1 MSDSSSQQ
9 SSSEQS
15 SSQSDSQSHSQSNS
29 QSRSDSE
36 QSSRSGSRSRSS
48 SHAPPAHPHHDEHG
62 ISIRSKARS
71 ESASDVQNAV
81 EMKPVHHTAH
91 HHTDNGLSLRS
102 QDPSSSSTSEEEL
115 KTPADNHRIAAHHT
129 GANHVHTNGKADG
142 HSTTHKSDGYT
153 SDGAHAKYH
162 DATPNPRADPFAI
175 FAIIFQVA
183 MILVYAFI
191 VDYDA
196 PQDGLLEPD
205 GHNVMP
211 RYYSL
216 YTDIAV
222 MMFIGFGYLM
232 TFLKKYRYGAV
243 GFTFFLVVFTIQWAL
258 LVVGFFEKAVEGHWD
273 EKIHVNFFALINALF
288 CSATILIS
296 LGGVIGKVSPFQLLW
311 MAFFETILFGLNIY
325 FQLYFGAVDIG
336 GSMNIHTLGAY
347 FGLTVTMIV
356 SNKHSHH
363 SANLGSSYSSNTFSM
378 IGTIFLW
385 ILWPSFNAAIGT
397 QLSQPRAIVN
407 TVLSLCGSGLMAT
420 ALSKLVRP
428 ERKFDMEDFENATLA
443 GGVAIGSFADFRLN
457 LGGALTVG
465 TVAGT
470 VSVLGFRYLGP
481 FLRRKIGLKD
491 TCGIHNLHGIPGL
504 IGGVG
509 SIIAARTATREAY
522 GNEFNTIFPRGED
535 QWQAQIISL
544 AITLG
549 IAIVGGI
556 VVGYFLKLLYRVTP
570 NKKFFDDKEHFEV
583 FWKEE

>member
-1 MSDSSSQQ
+1 M
-9 SSSEQS
+9 
-15 SSQSDSQSHSQSNS
+15 
-29 QSRSDSE
+29 
-36 QSSRSGSRSRSS
+36 
-48 SHAPPAHPHHDEHG
+48 HHDDHG
-62 ISIRSKARS
+62 ASIRSKVHS
-71 ESASDVQNAV
+71 DSASDEDPNAV
-81 EMKPVHHTAH
+81 EMKPVHHTSH

-102 QDPSSSSTSEEEL
+102 QDPSSSSTSEDEI
-115 KTPADNHRIAAHHT
+115 KTPADNHRIASHHNGT
-129 GANHVHTNGKADG
+129 NHVHSNGKTDG
-142 HSTTHKSDGYT
+142 HSNTHKSDGYA
-153 SDGAHAKYH
+153 SDGARGKYH
-162 DATPNPRADPFAI
+162 DATPNPSADAFAI

-191 VDYDA
+191 VDYDS
-196 PQDGLLEPD
+196 PQDALLEPD

-243 GFTFFLVVFTIQWAL
+243 GFTFFLIVFTIQWAL

-273 EKIHVNFFALINALF
+273 EKIHINFFALINALF

-311 MAFFETILFGLNIY
+311 MAFLETMLFGLNIY

-363 SANLGSSYSSNTFSM
+363 SSNLGSSYSSNTFSM

-407 TVLSLCGSGLMAT
+407 TVLSLCGSGLIAT

-509 SIIAARTATREAY
+509 SIIAARTASREAY
-522 GNEFNTIFPRGED
+522 GAEFDTIFPRGED
-535 QWQAQIISL
+535 QWIAQIISL

-549 IAIVGGI
+549 IAIIGGI
-556 VVGYFLKLLYRVTP
+556 VVGFFLKLLYRVTP

>member
-15 SSQSDSQSHSQSNS
+15 DSQSQSQSQSNS
-29 QSRSDSE
+29 RSRSGSE
-36 QSSRSGSRSRSS
+36 QSSQSASKSS
-48 SHAPPAHPHHDEHG
+48 ARAPAHHDENG
-62 ISIRSKARS
+62 VSIRSKVHS
-71 ESASDVQNAV
+71 DSASDADKNAV
-81 EMKPVHHTAH
+81 EMKAVHHTSH
-91 HHTDNGLSLRS
+91 HRTDNGLSLRS
-102 QDPSSSSTSEEEL
+102 QDPSSSSTSEDEI
-115 KTPADNHRIAAHHT
+115 KTPADNHRIASHHNGT
-129 GANHVHTNGKADG
+129 NHANTNGKADG
-142 HSTTHKSDGYT
+142 HSNTHKSDGYN
-153 SDGAHAKYH
+153 SDGARKYH
-162 DATPNPRADPFAI
+162 DATPNAPADAFAI

-191 VDYDA
+191 VDYDS
-196 PQDGLLEPD
+196 PQDALLEPD

-243 GFTFFLVVFTIQWAL
+243 GFTFFLIVFTIQWAL
-258 LVVGFFEKAVEGHWD
+258 LVVGFFEKAVEGRWD
-273 EKIHVNFFALINALF
+273 EKIHINFFALVNALF

-296 LGGVIGKVSPFQLLW
+296 LGAVIGKVSPFQLLW
-311 MAFFETILFGLNIY
+311 MAFLETILFGLNIY
-325 FQLYFGAVDIG
+325 FQLYFGAIDIG
-336 GSMNIHTLGAY
+336 GSMNIHMLGAY

-407 TVLSLCGSGLMAT
+407 TVLSLCGSGLIAT

-457 LGGALTVG
+457 LGGALAVG
-465 TVAGT
+465 TVAGA

-481 FLRRKIGLKD
+481 LLRRKIGLKD
-491 TCGIHNLHGIPGL
+491 TCGVHNLHGIPGL

-509 SIIAARTATREAY
+509 SIIAARTASREAY
-522 GNEFNTIFPRGED
+522 GNEFDTIFPRGED
-535 QWQAQIISL
+535 QWIAQIISL

-556 VVGYFLKLLYRVTP
+556 VVGFFLKLLYRVTP